1 MAVSLA
7 AGLLRA
13 FCLPTVAGALSVC
26 FSGFCQVG
34 VDGPILQTRKLSS
47 GEGMP

>member
-1 MAVSLA
+1 MTVSLA
-7 AGLLRA
+7 ASLPCG
-13 FCLPTVAGALSVC
+13 FCLPTLAGALSVC